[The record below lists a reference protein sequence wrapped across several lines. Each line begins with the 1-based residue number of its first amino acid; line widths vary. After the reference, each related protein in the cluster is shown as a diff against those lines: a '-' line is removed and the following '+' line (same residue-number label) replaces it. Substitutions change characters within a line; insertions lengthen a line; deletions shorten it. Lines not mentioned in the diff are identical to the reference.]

1 VGAEEGSLL
10 LVDPRDDPPQSLR
23 FAMTVGS
30 RESERALLGQ
40 RVPLGEGIVGL
51 AAVTHEV
58 QLGSPTYDGVAQAR
72 RREADP
78 SQPAAVLAAPVLS
91 RDELLGVITAVR
103 FEPAGPFTKQEA
115 RLYGRA
121 AAVAGLVLDQ
131 SQRLAAL
138 ERRGR

>member
-1 VGAEEGSLL
+1 
-10 LVDPRDDPPQSLR
+10 
-23 FAMTVGS
+23 MTVGS
-30 RESERALLGQ
+30 RESEQALLGQ
-40 RVPLGEGIVGL
+40 GVPLGEGIVGL

-72 RREADP
+72 RGEADP

-103 FEPAGPFTKQEA
+103 FEPAGPFTKQDA

-121 AAVAGLVLDQ
+121 ATVAGLVLDQ